1 MADWPVSPRM
11 HRSVS
16 RKRPWLAALLA
27 ALATGLGHL
36 YLRRWRRAV
45 GWLVVLLVAT
55 VLFVEPATVDALA
68 AGGSVDPLAVAPI
81 LLVGSGSVVDAYLLA
96 HVHNRV
102 AHPTRASAEGLAE
115 CPNCGREVEA
125 DLEFCHWCTAEF
137 DDVDAASPGDSSD
150 RTGN

>member
-1 MADWPVSPRM
+1 MR
-11 HRSVS
+11 RSVS

-45 GWLVVLLVAT
+45 GWLAVLLVAS
-55 VLFVEPATVDALA
+55 VLFGDPATVDALA

-81 LLVGSGSVVDAYLLA
+81 LLAGSASVVDAYLLA
-96 HVHNRV
+96 HAHNRV
-102 AHPTRASAEGLAE
+102 AHPTGASAEGLAE

-137 DDVDAASPGDSSD
+137 DDVDGASPGDSSE
-150 RTGN
+150 RERN